1 MPNNTILRG
10 IVGSTAYG
18 LAREGSDI
26 DRLGVFI
33 TPSRE
38 IAGFDWTPKDETN
51 AKSGPEGD
59 DHAEHE
65 LRKYIRLA
73 LKCNPTILE
82 LLWIDS
88 YEIKNYIGAVLVE
101 SREKFFSQK
110 YIKSAYLGYASAQL
124 KKFQDHDFKPK
135 HARHALRLVRQ
146 GSGIYFTG
154 QLTLKVDDPQEYWDF
169 DNLEPG
175 AMLDKIT
182 SEFISFENS
191 EELSP
196 LPETIDDTFARELL
210 EYARSSN

>member
-1 MPNNTILRG
+1 MANKTILRG
-10 IVGSTAYG
+10 VVGSTAYG

-38 IAGFDWTPKDETN
+38 IAGYDWTQRDETV

-65 LRKYIRLA
+65 LRKYLRLA

-82 LLWIDS
+82 LLWLDS
-88 YEIKNYIGAVLVE
+88 YEIKDYIGALLVE

-110 YIKSAYLGYASAQL
+110 YIKNAYLGYASAQL

-154 QLTLKVDDPQEYWDF
+154 QLTLKVEDSQEYWDF

-182 SEFISFENS
+182 SEFIAFENS
-191 EELSP
+191 EKLSP
-196 LPETIDDTFARELL
+196 LPETIDDTFAREIL

>member
-1 MPNNTILRG
+1 MPNSTILRG

-38 IAGFDWTPKDETN
+38 IAGFDWTPKNETIAN
-51 AKSGPEGD
+51 SGPEGD

-82 LLWIDS
+82 LLWLDS
-88 YEIKNYIGAVLVE
+88 YEIQNYIGSMLVND
-101 SREKFFSQK
+101 REKFFSQT
-110 YIKSAYLGYASAQL
+110 YVRNAYLGYASAQL

-135 HARHALRLVRQ
+135 HARHALRLIRQ
-146 GSGIYFTG
+146 GRGILTTG
-154 QLTLKVDDPQEYWDF
+154 ILTLKVDDPQEYWDF
-169 DNLEPG
+169 DTLEPG

-182 SEFISFENS
+182 TEFIDFENS
-191 EELSP
+191 DQTSP
-196 LPETIDDTFARELL
+196 LPETVDNTFAREIL
-210 EYARSSN
+210 EQARSSY